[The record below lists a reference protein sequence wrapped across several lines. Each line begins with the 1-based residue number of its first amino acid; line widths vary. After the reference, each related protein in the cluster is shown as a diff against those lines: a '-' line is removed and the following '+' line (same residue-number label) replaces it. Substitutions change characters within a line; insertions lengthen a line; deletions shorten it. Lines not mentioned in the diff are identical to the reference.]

1 MTKKEIA
8 VRQTVAELKGMGADK
23 NFARYMAEINDITG
37 FPEEVLF
44 WSLLGF

>member
-8 VRQTVAELKGMGADK
+8 VRATVAELQSMCADK
-23 NFARYMAEINDITG
+23 ATASYMAEVNDFVG

-44 WSLLGF
+44 WELLGF